1 MDANMRRAAIIGAS
15 VMVSF
20 SAIFYRMSD
29 SPPMVM
35 VFYRMLFATAIIL
48 PFAFLK
54 NGKSALRMSVSDM
67 LMSMVS
73 GIVFAI
79 HLAAYFGSLEYASI
93 ASCLVLTDTAVF
105 FVALFMMMIFRETV
119 SGKEWGIMALTFA
132 GCVLIAV
139 GDSEIEGGLL
149 GDSLAL
155 LSSVLFAVYA
165 IIGRGVRSRISTLAY
180 TSLLYGSATI
190 TSLIIAAASDASAL
204 DCGTND
210 ILMGLGL
217 AVFCTVFGHT
227 VYNWGLKYEKASFVA
242 VTTLLE
248 PVFGT
253 LLGLMIFAD
262 VPGMIVVIGSVI
274 VLAGVYLF
282 SAADRPDPE

>member
-54 NGKSALRMSVSDM
+54 NGKSALRINVSDM

-79 HLAAYFGSLEYASI
+79 HLAAYFGSLEYVSI

-105 FVALFMMMIFRETV
+105 FVALFMMAIFRETV

-190 TSLIIAAASDASAL
+190 TSLIIAAVSDASAL